1 LSRAE
6 EITSEVRRLVLT
18 CRAME
23 AQLQQSIPKKT
34 HQEVVAKMQASI
46 DGLNGE
52 AERLRSELQ
61 KTTTLNESITSLGGK
76 VTSQGETISSLG
88 QTIASLN
95 QVIEVQKNTLAELS
109 AKLAVSTIP
118 TTLYDQ
124 TVSNLDET
132 RAKISG
138 MVERSEYDSLQ
149 AKLNELTE
157 TTKSMVPRSEYLSLQ
172 SQFVNFVPKETF
184 ETLQRMLTQ
193 YVPREQ
199 LVASEA
205 RLHEL
210 EARMVNYVPRS
221 DYEELTARIGSLTRE
236 ASSLTVEVVPSVV
249 DKAEIP
255 ETRFP
260 TELVQSQEITEIQ
273 AELREIKGAKDTGT
287 ASFEMKSVDATQG
300 FVFAN
305 TTFCATNGLEF
316 LQDLEQAPIES
327 IQNHMKGGD
336 FERWFKDVLADQSS
350 ADALRSIRESNYDG
364 SELRAKIAAVIAPR
378 YKVSAQ

>member
-34 HQEVVAKMQASI
+34 HQEVIAKMQASI

-52 AERLRSELQ
+52 VERLRSELQ
-61 KTTTLNESITSLGGK
+61 KTTTLNESIASLGGK
-76 VTSQGETISSLG
+76 VTSQGETVSSLG
-88 QTIASLN
+88 QTVANLN

-109 AKLAVSTIP
+109 AKLAVSTVP
-118 TTLYDQ
+118 TSVYDQ
-124 TVSNLDET
+124 TVSNLDQT
-132 RAKISG
+132 RAKLSV

-149 AKLNELTE
+149 AKVNELTE
-157 TTKSMVPRSEYLSLQ
+157 TFKSMVPKAEYLSLQ

-184 ETLQRMLTQ
+184 EALQRALTQ

-199 LVASEA
+199 LVASETK
-205 RLHEL
+205 LHEL
-210 EARMVNYVPRS
+210 EAKMANYVPRS
-221 DYEELTARIGSLTRE
+221 DYEELTARIGSLTKE
-236 ASSLTVEVVPSVV
+236 ASSLSIDVVPSVSDNV
-249 DKAEIP
+249 EIP
-255 ETRFP
+255 ETRP
-260 TELVQSQEITEIQ
+260 TTETTQPQEITEIQ
-273 AELREIKGAKDTGT
+273 AELQEIKSAKDTGSS
-287 ASFEMKSVDATQG
+287 SFEIKTVDTTQG

-305 TTFCATNGLEF
+305 TTYCATNGLEF

-327 IQNHMKGGD
+327 IQSHMKGGD
-336 FERWFKDVLADQSS
+336 FERWFKDVLEDQSS
-350 ADALRSIRESNYDG
+350 ADALRSIRESNYNG

-378 YKVSAQ
+378 YKVPAQ